1 MYGSRWFH
9 LNPKFS
15 ENLLRYDRKSIIQEN
30 GLTIHM
36 GLNVQQFIDDA
47 IAEIRREVEGK
58 AIIGLSGGVDSS
70 VCAFLARKAIGDQLV
85 PVYVD
90 SGLMRLNESKR
101 IGEIFHDFNLIT
113 VNAEEKFLS
122 ALKGVTD
129 PEEKRKVVGETFI
142 RVFEEEAREVGSEY
156 LIQGTI
162 YPDLIESEGGIKSHH
177 NVGGLPLN
185 MDFKG
190 IVEPLRD
197 LYKDEVREVARGLG
211 MPMELCERMP
221 YPGPGLSVRILGE
234 VTKER
239 LAVVRAANAIV
250 EEELDPFGPW
260 QAFAAVLGKAT
271 GVKGDVRAYG
281 WIVAVR
287 AVASRDAMTAEAMEL
302 PWEVL
307 SRISHRITGEIAE
320 VSRVVY
326 DLTPKPPGTI
336 EFE

>member
-1 MYGSRWFH
+1 MTIFH
-9 LNPKFS
+9 VRFMLVSSEIRAADNRNP
-15 ENLLRYDRKSIIQEN
+15 IILEIGQK
-30 GLTIHM
+30 TPM
-36 GLNVQQFIDDA
+36 GINVPQFIDEA
-47 IAEIRREVEGK
+47 IAGIRRQVEGR
-58 AIIGLSGGVDSS
+58 AVIGLSGGVDSS
-70 VCAFLARKAIGDQLV
+70 VCAFLAREAIGDRLI

-90 SGLMRLNESKR
+90 SGLMRLNESKK
-101 IGEIFHDFNLIT
+101 IAEMFSDFNLVT
-113 VNAEEKFLS
+113 VTAEDRFLG
-122 ALKGVTD
+122 ALAGVID

-142 RVFEEEAREVGSEY
+142 RVFEEEARRVGAEY

-177 NVGGLPLN
+177 NVGGLPLH
-185 MDFKG
+185 MEFKG

-197 LYKDEVREVARGLG
+197 LYKDEVRALARGLS
-211 MPMELCERMP
+211 MPAEICERMP

-234 VTKER
+234 VTRER
-239 LAVVRAANAIV
+239 LAVVRIANAIV
-250 EEELDPFGPW
+250 EEELKGFLPW

-271 GVKGDVRAYG
+271 GVKGDIRAYG
-281 WIVAVR
+281 YIVAVR
-287 AVASRDAMTAEAMEL
+287 AVSSRDAMTADVLEL

-307 SRISHRITGEIAE
+307 RRISHRITGEIPE

>member
-1 MYGSRWFH
+1 MR
-9 LNPKFS
+9 N
-15 ENLLRYDRKSIIQEN
+15 
-30 GLTIHM
+30 M
-36 GLNVQQFIDDA
+36 ALNVEQFADDA
-47 IAEIRREVEGK
+47 IAEIRHQVDGQ
-58 AIIGLSGGVDSS
+58 AIIGLSGGVDSA
-70 VCAFLARKAIGDQLV
+70 VCTFLAHKAIGDRLT

-90 SGLMRLNESKR
+90 SGLMRENESER
-101 IGEIFHDFNLIT
+101 IVELFSEFRLVKVD
-113 VNAEEKFLS
+113 AQDRFLN

-142 RVFEEEAREVGSEY
+142 RVFEDEAKRVGADY

-162 YPDLIESEGGIKSHH
+162 YPALIESEGGIKSHH
-177 NVGGLPLN
+177 NVGGLPDN
-185 MDFKG
+185 IDFKG

-211 MPMELCERMP
+211 MPEEICERMP

-234 VTKER
+234 VIKEK
-239 LAVVRAANAIV
+239 LDVVRKANTIV
-250 EEELDPFGPW
+250 EEELLLFSPW

-281 WIVAVR
+281 WVIAVR
-287 AVASRDAMTAEAMEL
+287 AVSSRDAMTADVLEL
-302 PWEVL
+302 PWDVL
-307 SRISHRITGEIAE
+307 KLISRRITGEISE

>member
-1 MYGSRWFH
+1 
-9 LNPKFS
+9 
-15 ENLLRYDRKSIIQEN
+15 
-30 GLTIHM
+30 M

-47 IAEIRREVEGK
+47 IAEIRREVKGK

-70 VCAFLARKAIGDQLV
+70 VCAFLARKAIGDRLI

-90 SGLMRLNESKR
+90 SGLMRLNESEM
-101 IGEIFHDFNLIT
+101 IAEIFHDFDLIT
-113 VNAEEKFLS
+113 VHAEDRFLS
-122 ALKGVTD
+122 ALKSVSD

-142 RVFEEEAREVGSEY
+142 RVFEEEAKNVGSGY

-177 NVGGLPLN
+177 NVGGLPLE
-185 MDFKG
+185 MEFKG

-197 LYKDEVREVARGLG
+197 LYKDEVRAIARALE

-234 VTKER
+234 VTKEK
-239 LAVVRAANAIV
+239 LEVVRAANAIV
-250 EEELDPFGPW
+250 EEELEPFGPW
-260 QAFAAVLGKAT
+260 QAFAAVLGKGT
-271 GVKGDVRAYG
+271 GVKGDIRAYG

-287 AVASRDAMTAEAMEL
+287 AVSSRDAMTADAMEL
-302 PWEVL
+302 PWDVL
-307 SRISHRITGEIAE
+307 RQISHRVTGEISD

>member
-1 MYGSRWFH
+1 MIIFH
-9 LNPKFS
+9 VRFTLVSSEIRTADNRNP
-15 ENLLRYDRKSIIQEN
+15 IILGTGQKAP
-30 GLTIHM
+30 M
-36 GLNVQQFIDDA
+36 GINVPQFIDEA
-47 IAEIRREVEGK
+47 IAEIRRTVKGR
-58 AIIGLSGGVDSS
+58 AVIGLSGGVDSS
-70 VCAFLARKAIGDQLV
+70 VCAFLAREALGDRLI

-90 SGLMRLNESKR
+90 SGLMRLNESKK
-101 IGEIFHDFNLIT
+101 IAEMFSDFNLIT
-113 VNAEEKFLS
+113 VTAEDRFLG
-122 ALKGVTD
+122 ALAGVTD

-142 RVFEEEAREVGSEY
+142 RVFEEEARRVGAEY

-177 NVGGLPLN
+177 NVGGLPLH

-197 LYKDEVREVARGLG
+197 LYKDEVRAVARGLS
-211 MPMELCERMP
+211 MPTEICERMP
-221 YPGPGLSVRILGE
+221 YPGPGLSVRVLGE
-234 VTKER
+234 VTRER
-239 LAVVRAANAIV
+239 LGVVRIANAIV
-250 EEELDPFGPW
+250 EEELKGFLPW

-271 GVKGDVRAYG
+271 GVKGDIRAYG
-281 WIVAVR
+281 YVVAVR
-287 AVASRDAMTAEAMEL
+287 AVSSRDAMTADVIEL

-307 SRISHRITGEIAE
+307 RRISHRIAGEIPE